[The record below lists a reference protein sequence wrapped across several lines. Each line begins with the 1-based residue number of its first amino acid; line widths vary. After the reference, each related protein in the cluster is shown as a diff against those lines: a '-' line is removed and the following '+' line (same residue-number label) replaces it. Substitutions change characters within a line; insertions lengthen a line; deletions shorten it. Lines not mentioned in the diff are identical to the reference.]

1 VILAMLRL
9 DVSAPW
15 LGTAVRSMLM
25 SRSCEENDDPWA
37 EYYNLV
43 PEKES

>member
-1 VILAMLRL
+1 MILAILLL

-15 LGTAVRSMLM
+15 LGTVLRLMLM

-37 EYYNLV
+37 DFYNLV
-43 PEKES
+43 PETES

>member
-1 VILAMLRL
+1 MLRL

-15 LGTAVRSMLM
+15 LGAVLRSKLM

-37 EYYNLV
+37 DFYSLV
-43 PEKES
+43 PKTES